1 MKGSTSPARPVLLT
15 RPSLPRARVFRIFVP
30 WGSVAMAD
38 RSQSR
43 LSSHR
48 RGFSYVGLAVAL
60 LLLLAVG
67 AVGWSA
73 WPKLG
78 FRASVPDVMTHAV
91 ARGEFVHEITDH
103 GEVESTENV
112 EVRCEVKSGY
122 NKGTIILEIVPEG
135 TQVKGGDKLVVLDSS
150 ALEVDRTK
158 QQIVVSNSEAVVIQA
173 RNVLDTAKIAKKEY
187 LEGKYLLERQEIL
200 SRIVM
205 KEEDLRRAQ
214 EYLTYSERLA
224 TKGYVSEVQLE
235 GDRFAVEKA
244 RIERD
249 MARTELTVLDEFTK
263 AKMVGSLDADIATA
277 EAKLGAAEES
287 HKLDVE
293 ELEDIEE
300 QIEKCVIYAP
310 QAGQV
315 VYGNVQGGRGRTEVL
330 IEEGTEVRER
340 QVIIRLPD
348 FGKMQVKARINE
360 GKVSLLEEGMSVRI
374 RLDAF
379 ADMELEGTVE
389 EIDEFAAPTSWMS
402 PNVKEYEA
410 IIKIH
415 DPPKGLRPG
424 MTAEV
429 KIEVERLSDV
439 LQVPVQTVLEHGGKY
454 FCAIPESG
462 GFRTQEVELGAN
474 NDKFVVIGSGLQE
487 GQPIVANVAAVR
499 DELDLPK
506 LSEGG
511 GNAGSP
517 APPREERPGAAG
529 TKPQPEAAASPS
541 DAGRPS
547 PAEIAGRILQRVDTD
562 GDGVI
567 SAEEIQS
574 IPEDRRSQMQA
585 ADADGDGKVSRSE
598 LTSGMKR
605 MMERFGGQRPGAG
618 GPGASPGGGGGPSR

>member
-1 MKGSTSPARPVLLT
+1 
-15 RPSLPRARVFRIFVP
+15 
-30 WGSVAMAD
+30 MAD

-43 LSSHR
+43 LSPQR
-48 RGFSYVGLAVAL
+48 RGFSYVGLGVAL

-78 FRASVPDVMTHAV
+78 FRASVPDVATWPV
-91 ARGEFVHEITDH
+91 GRGEFVHEITDH

-122 NKGTIILEIVPEG
+122 NKGTVILEIVPEG
-135 TQVKGGDKLVVLDSS
+135 TQVQEGDKLVVLDSS
-150 ALEVDRTK
+150 SLEVDRTK

-173 RNVLDTAKIAKKEY
+173 RNVLETAKIAKKEY
-187 LEGKYLLERQEIL
+187 LEGKYLLDRQDIQ
-200 SRIVM
+200 SQIVVA
-205 KEEDLRRAQ
+205 EENLRRAQ

-224 TKGYVSEVQLE
+224 AKGYVSEVQLE
-235 GDRFAVEKA
+235 GDRFAVKKA

-249 MARTELTVLDEFTK
+249 KARTKLTVLDEFTK
-263 AKMVGSLDADIATA
+263 AKMVGGLEADIATA
-277 EAKLGAAEES
+277 EAKLRAAEES
-287 HKLDVE
+287 HELDVE

-315 VYGNVQGGRGRTEVL
+315 VYGNVQGGRGRSEVI
-330 IEEGTEVRER
+330 IEEGAEVRER
-340 QVIIRLPD
+340 QVVIRLPD
-348 FGKMQVKARINE
+348 FSKMQVKARINE
-360 GKVSLLEEGMSVRI
+360 GKVSLLEEGMSARI

-379 ADMELEGTVE
+379 AEMELEGTVE
-389 EIDEFAAPTSWMS
+389 EIDEFAAPTSWIS
-402 PNVKEYEA
+402 PNVKEYET

-454 FCAIPESG
+454 FCAIPERG
-462 GFRTQEVELGAN
+462 GFRAQEVELGSN
-474 NDKFVVIGSGLQE
+474 NDKFVVIRSGLEE
-487 GQPIVANVAAVR
+487 GQQIVANVAAVR

-506 LSEGG
+506 IPEGG

-517 APPREERPGAAG
+517 APRREDRPGAAG
-529 TKPQPEAAASPS
+529 TKSQPGAAAASPS
-541 DAGRPS
+541 DAGRPTS
-547 PAEIAGRILQRVDTD
+547 ASQIAGRIFQRMDTD
-562 GDGVI
+562 ADGVI
-567 SAEEIQS
+567 SPEEIQAL
-574 IPEDRRSQMQA
+574 PEDRRSQMQA
-585 ADADGDGKVSRSE
+585 ADADGDGRITRSE
-598 LTSGMKR
+598 LSSGFKR
-605 MMERFGGQRPGAG
+605 MMERFGGQGPGAG
-618 GPGASPGGGGGPSR
+618 GPGARPGGGGGPSQ

>member
-1 MKGSTSPARPVLLT
+1 
-15 RPSLPRARVFRIFVP
+15 
-30 WGSVAMAD
+30 MAD
-38 RSQSR
+38 RSQSPQSR
-43 LSSHR
+43 HPPQR
-48 RGFSYVGLAVAL
+48 GGFSYVGLAVAL
-60 LLLLAVG
+60 LVLLAVG
-67 AVGWSA
+67 AVGVAA

-78 FRASVPDVMTHAV
+78 FQASVPDMMTHTV

-122 NKGTIILEIVPEG
+122 AKGVMILEIVPEG
-135 TQVKGGDKLVVLDSS
+135 TQVQKGDKLVVLDSAS
-150 ALEVDRTK
+150 LEVDRTK
-158 QQIVVSNSEAVVIQA
+158 QQIVVSNSEAAVIQV
-173 RNVLDTAKIAKKEY
+173 RNVLETAKIAKQEY
-187 LEGKYLLERQEIL
+187 LEGKYLLDRQEIL

-249 MARTELTVLDEFTK
+249 MARTELKVLDEFTK

-287 HKLDVE
+287 HRLDVE

-315 VYGNVQGGRGRTEVL
+315 VYGNVQGGRGRSEVI

-348 FGKMQVKARINE
+348 FSKMQVEARINE
-360 GKVSLLEEGMSVRI
+360 GKVSLLEEGMSARI

-389 EIDEFAAPTSWMS
+389 KIDEFAAPTSWMS
-402 PNVKEYEA
+402 PNVKEYETLV
-410 IIKIH
+410 KIH

-429 KIEVERLSDV
+429 RIEVERLSDV
-439 LQVPVQTVLEHGGKY
+439 LQVPVQTVLQHGGKY

-462 GFRTQEVELGAN
+462 GFRAQEVELGAN
-474 NDKFVVIGSGLQE
+474 NDKFVVIRSGLQQ
-487 GQPIVANVAAVR
+487 GQRIVHNVAAVR
-499 DELDLPK
+499 DELDLPE
-506 LSEGG
+506 LPEDGG
-511 GNAGSP
+511 RAG
-517 APPREERPGAAG
+517 GAAPRRQDRPAAG
-529 TKPQPEAAASPS
+529 DKPESGATSSPS
-541 DAGRPS
+541 DTAARPS
-547 PAEIAGRILQRVDTD
+547 AAEIAGRIFERLDTD

-567 SAEEIQS
+567 GPEEIQNV
-574 IPEDRRSQMQA
+574 PEDRRSQMQA
-585 ADADGDGKVSRSE
+585 ADADGDGKVTRSE
-598 LTSGMKR
+598 LTAGMKR
-605 MMERFGGQRPGAG
+605 MMERFGGQRPGAD
-618 GPGASPGGGGGPSR
+618 GPGARPGGAGGPSR